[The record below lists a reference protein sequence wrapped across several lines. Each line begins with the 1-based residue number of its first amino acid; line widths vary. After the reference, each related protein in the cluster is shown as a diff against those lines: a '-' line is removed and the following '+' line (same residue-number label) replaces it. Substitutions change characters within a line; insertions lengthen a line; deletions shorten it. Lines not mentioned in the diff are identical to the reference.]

1 MELEG
6 ELNGAK
12 NQLNELSM
20 EEAEQVRELR
30 DLEDDSNKLH
40 SDMKVLEDDNKYLE
54 GVQRRLM
61 SQVGGLEDEFA
72 SKKSKQ
78 RDIIKRL
85 ENLKRMKKTYE
96 DELTVNMNDNSDLR
110 RDRTDTIKGSD
121 MREIDLNDLRMKARE
136 FEKDL
141 SECEFKSEEQIR
153 ELQNQKNIYNE
164 QVTKTSALYDELNQ
178 LEHETHLV
186 KADLEGATSSFHSY
200 EDKKTG
206 SIA

>member
-110 RDRTDTIKGSD
+110 RDR
-121 MREIDLNDLRMKARE
+121 
-136 FEKDL
+136 
-141 SECEFKSEEQIR
+141 
-153 ELQNQKNIYNE
+153 
-164 QVTKTSALYDELNQ
+164 
-178 LEHETHLV
+178 
-186 KADLEGATSSFHSY
+186 
-200 EDKKTG
+200 
-206 SIA
+206 